1 MVYGI
6 STFVFKMSVFKSEDS
21 LETRVRVL
29 EKKVK
34 ELERFIGKDIKVPE
48 PKVENEEDDDVCLIS

>member
-1 MVYGI
+1 
-6 STFVFKMSVFKSEDS
+6 MSVFKSEDS